1 MIEKQFLPL
10 HQVVRHRRFSLGWWL
25 VLVAVG
31 VLLVLL
37 LGRWPG
43 RAVAP
48 SLAPLPQDPFIQ
60 VYFNHS
66 QAAVYTDP
74 YRRIRRQGD
83 DLEAVILATIAS
95 AQSSIDIAVQELNL
109 PRIALALRDRAQAG
123 VQVRIILENQYN
135 RVWRPVAG
143 ADLEGLDDRD
153 RGRHSE
159 RQRLID
165 ANNDGTITAAEV
177 EQGDAV
183 RILQLAGLPLI
194 DDTADGSKGSGLMH
208 HKFMVVDGR
217 VVIAGSA
224 NWTLSGI
231 HGDFANPD
239 SRGNANVLL
248 KITSPELAAVFAEEF
263 SLMWGDGPEKQPDSL
278 FGLQKPGRSR
288 RPVFIT
294 GSQVTV
300 QFSPLSKT
308 QPWANSTNGLIRDT
322 LLTAGQSVDLALFVF
337 SDQAISDALAQRSQ
351 AGVTVR
357 ALIDADFI
365 YRSYSEGLDML
376 GAATPDHRCKFE
388 ANNRPWSQPIQA
400 VGIPALPEGDKL
412 HHKFALI
419 DNVTVIIGSHNWSA
433 AANHNNDENLLV
445 IRNPTVAAHFRR
457 EFDRLLTD
465 AELGFTQ
472 DLQNR
477 LQRQRQACNL

>member
-1 MIEKQFLPL
+1 
-10 HQVVRHRRFSLGWWL
+10 VHRRRSRLGWWL
-25 VLVAVG
+25 GLAAIG
-31 VLLVLL
+31 VLLVLA

-43 RAVAP
+43 RAVSPTLPA
-48 SLAPLPQDPFIQ
+48 LPQDPFIQ

-74 YRRIRRQGD
+74 YRDIRRQGD
-83 DLEAVILATIAS
+83 DLEQIIVDAIAM
-95 AQSSIDIAVQELNL
+95 AQRSIDVAVQELTL

-123 VQVRIILENQYN
+123 VTVRIIVENQYN
-135 RVWRPVAG
+135 RVWKPLTG
-143 ADLEGLDDRD
+143 AQTAGLDDRD
-153 RGRHSE
+153 RGKHSE

-165 ANNDGTITAAEV
+165 ANHNGTITRAELD
-177 EQGDAV
+177 QGDAV
-183 RILQLAGLPLI
+183 RILQQAGLPLI

-217 VVIAGSA
+217 VVITGSA
-224 NWTLSGI
+224 NWSMSGI
-231 HGDFANPD
+231 HGDFAHPD
-239 SRGNANVLL
+239 SQGNANALL
-248 KITSPELAAVFAEEF
+248 KITSPELAAVFTEEF
-263 SLMWGDGPEKQPDSL
+263 ELMWGDGPDREPDSL
-278 FGLQKPGRSR
+278 FGLQKPGRSPR
-288 RPVFIT
+288 TVPIT

-300 QFSPLSKT
+300 QFSPLSET

-322 LLTAGQSVDLALFVF
+322 LVTATQQVDLALFVF

-351 AGVTVR
+351 AGITVR
-357 ALIDADFI
+357 ALIDSDFI

-388 ANNRPWSQPIQA
+388 ANNRPWSQPIQT

-419 DNVTVIIGSHNWSA
+419 DNTTVIIGSHNWSA
-433 AANHNNDENLLV
+433 AANHTNDEALLV

-472 DLQNR
+472 NLQNR
-477 LQRQRQACNL
+477 LQRQRKACNL